1 MASLAVKNLFGVA
14 GKTVAVT
21 GGSRGIGFMIA
32 SGFVQ
37 NGAHVII
44 TARNADQCAE
54 AAAELNALA
63 ASGGGDGDGDQ
74 QGSCVA
80 LPGDLSTVE
89 GCDAF
94 AAQVA
99 DTFSTSR
106 SMEPPALNVLVN
118 NSGTSWGA
126 PLERF
131 PEAGWDKV
139 MDLNVKAPFFLTKA
153 CLPLLRAG
161 ASPDDP
167 ARVINVGSIAGIRGM
182 STPTYSY
189 DVSKAS
195 IHMLTQKLGHDLAH
209 GAGGHAGGG
218 RVTVNAIAPGIV
230 PSAMSNQLQA
240 YATEESLSRSAP
252 LGRQGRA
259 SDMAGAA
266 LFLASQAGAWIT
278 GTTVSVDGG
287 CVALP
292 LPIRDDDH

>member
-1 MASLAVKNLFGVA
+1 MASLALKSLFGVA

-37 NGAHVII
+37 NGAHVVI
-44 TARNADQCAE
+44 TARSADQCEA
-54 AAAELNALA
+54 AAAELNAMAA
-63 ASGGGDGDGDQ
+63 ASADDGDQ
-74 QGSCVA
+74 PTGSCVA
-80 LPGDLSTVE
+80 LPGDLSTVD

-99 DTFSTSR
+99 ETFTTSR

-126 PLERF
+126 PLEKF
-131 PEAGWDKV
+131 PEAGWDKI

-161 ASPDDP
+161 ATPDDP

-230 PSAMSNQLQA
+230 PSAMSSQLQA

-252 LGRQGRA
+252 LGRQGRPA
-259 SDMAGAA
+259 DMAGAA
-266 LFLASQAGAWIT
+266 LFLASEAGAWIT

-287 CVALP
+287 CAALP